1 MNAKSLFVL
10 LLAGLLPAT
19 PAVAQSPPDTASERP
34 SGDAA
39 RERPPVRNSRGAAA
53 DTFRL
58 GLEEAVRRATT
69 VNEDVLV
76 ARAEK
81 ARAAGIVTET
91 RADALPRITASFG
104 YTRNIQTPVIFFG
117 SGQGTEQIRI
127 GNANEYSFG
136 LNLQQTVLDFSLGPA
151 RSAARLSRR
160 ASDAQLEAAR
170 TDVALRTR
178 EAYYQVLLDQALV
191 RVRRQALEQA
201 ERRLEQVRDFYE
213 AGTGSEFDL
222 LTARVEVENLR
233 PDLIEARNQLELSRN
248 RLKRTIGVS
257 LERPLALTDSF
268 PDPTSA
274 SAESAYV
281 EEALTGRSDLEGQRV
296 RVRLQEENLTSNER
310 SDLPT
315 LELVAGL
322 TRRASS
328 GDLLPPEEDF
338 VQTASAGLSF
348 SVPLFDGN
356 RLSGQVQQ
364 AKAAK
369 NRESYRLRQL
379 REDIRLQVQQSYQAM
394 EAARERIRSTASTV
408 ERAERALEIAQTRF
422 RNGLSTQVEL
432 NDAELA
438 VTQARTN
445 HVRAL
450 HAYAVAQ
457 ARLMAATGER

>member
-1 MNAKSLFVL
+1 MDPKKLALVPVAGL
-10 LLAGLLPAT
+10 LLAT
-19 PAVAQSPPDTASERP
+19 PLAAQSAAPPPASTDPADPGRTAPSDTL
-34 SGDAA
+34 
-39 RERPPVRNSRGAAA
+39 
-53 DTFRL
+53 RL
-58 GLEEAVRRATT
+58 GVEEAVRRATT

-81 ARAAGIVTET
+81 ARAAGTITEV
-91 RADALPRITASFG
+91 RSDALPQITANFG

-117 SGQGTEQIRI
+117 SGDETQQVRI
-127 GNANEYSFG
+127 GNANEYSCG
-136 LNLQQTVLDFSLGPA
+136 LNLEQTLLDFSLGPA
-151 RSAARLSRR
+151 REAARLGRR

-170 TDVALRTR
+170 IDVALRTR
-178 EAYYQVLLDQALV
+178 ESYYQVLLSQALV

-201 ERRLEQVRDFYE
+201 ERRLEQVRAFRE

-233 PDLIEARNQLELSRN
+233 PDLIEARNELELSRN
-248 RLKRTIGVS
+248 RLKRTVGVP
-257 LERPLALTDSF
+257 LERTLALTDSF
-268 PDPTSA
+268 PDPTA
-274 SAESAYV
+274 AAPESAYV
-281 EEALTGRSDLEGQRV
+281 EEALARRSDLEGQRV
-296 RVRLQEENLTSNER
+296 RVRLQEENVTAEER
-310 SDLPT
+310 SDLPA
-315 LELVAGL
+315 LSLVAGL

-328 GDLLPPEEDF
+328 DDLLPPEQDF

-356 RLSGQVQQ
+356 RQAGQVQQ
-364 AKAAK
+364 ARAAR
-369 NRESYRLRQL
+369 NREQYRLRQL
-379 REDIRLQVQQSYQAM
+379 REDVRLQVQQAYQAM
-394 EAARERIRSTASTV
+394 EAARQRIEATASTV
-408 ERAERALEIAQTRF
+408 QRAERALEIAQTRF

-450 HAYAVAQ
+450 HAYSVAR